1 MQPTRTAQNQQNL
14 NYTGTDFHGDLV
26 AKTSP
31 SNAGGMGLIS
41 GRGAKIPHVSWPKI
55 PKHKKI
61 IYIYQQYCNKLNKTF
76 KNGSHQ
82 KKKSLKV
89 NKLYR

>member
-61 IYIYQQYCNKLNKTF
+61 IYIYISNIATNSIKPLKMV
-76 KNGSHQ
+76 HI
-82 KKKSLKV
+82 KKKNL
-89 NKLYR
+89 